1 MLRMSLCENH
11 LDLRLTGATA
21 LLARRR
27 RLRIPRE
34 RIHRAF
40 VLGKSFAVNASPRV
54 PCPGWASRRLRIGVF
69 GFRDSA
75 QLWSAGPKATVLA
88 LYLRGVPHQL
98 VVYDVPDP
106 YPRSCDDQS
115 MARQT
120 RGLGLDPQMNRVW
133 RAACE

>member
-11 LDLRLTGATA
+11 LDLHLTGATA

-27 RLRIPRE
+27 QLRIPRE

-88 LYLRGVPHQL
+88 LYLRGVPYHR

-106 YPRSCDDQS
+106 VHEAATINQWLDK
-115 MARQT
+115 
-120 RGLGLDPQMNRVW
+120 RGFSLDPQMTASESGV
-133 RAACE
+133 